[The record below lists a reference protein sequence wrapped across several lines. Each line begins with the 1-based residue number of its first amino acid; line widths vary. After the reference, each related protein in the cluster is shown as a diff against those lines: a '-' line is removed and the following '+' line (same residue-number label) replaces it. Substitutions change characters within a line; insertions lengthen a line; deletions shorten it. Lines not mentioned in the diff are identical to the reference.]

1 MVNNSNFGYDCRKSL
16 DNCQFVPIYN
26 ELQVILKNII
36 IFFDPKVSKFVT
48 CALIAQEI
56 EEKYNN
62 DMIKLSKE
70 DKFFTIKKS
79 AIDTEK
85 ALKEL
90 DKKSKRQK
98 KKRNLSLSRYARRSI

>member
-1 MVNNSNFGYDCRKSL
+1 
-16 DNCQFVPIYN
+16 
-26 ELQVILKNII
+26 
-36 IFFDPKVSKFVT
+36 
-48 CALIAQEI
+48 
-56 EEKYNN
+56 
-62 DMIKLSKE
+62 MIKLSKE

-98 KKRNLSLSRYARRSI
+98 KKRNLSLSRYTRRSI

>member
-1 MVNNSNFGYDCRKSL
+1 
-16 DNCQFVPIYN
+16 
-26 ELQVILKNII
+26 
-36 IFFDPKVSKFVT
+36 
-48 CALIAQEI
+48 
-56 EEKYNN
+56 
-62 DMIKLSKE
+62 MIKLSKE

-79 AIDTEK
+79 AIDSEK